1 MRLRLVILI
10 AIPLLLLGLL
20 LWRLHSRTTGLTTA
34 SDSSAPT
41 AVEASVPSTP
51 ETTPTSIY
59 AHNLMLRKGPDF
71 RVYVRW
77 LRGQMVRTRRGVNP
91 TFDDPESFNLEIKAG
106 VVRANI
112 GDIGNFL
119 NAGGVVNSPLKNIT
133 LLADGDQIKLT
144 GTLHKLFSF
153 PVEVKGTIAAAS
165 DNRIQMHVTKI
176 NVLKIP
182 LKGLLGG
189 LHIEVSDL
197 VNAKGIPGIQ
207 ISGNDI
213 FFDTLRLLPP
223 PHIHGQLTM
232 ARVVSPDIEE
242 VFGNPEEAVTRVE
255 QWRNFL
261 KLSNG
266 TIDFGKL
273 TMHHVDLI
281 MVDLSDDAWFD
292 LDLNNYQNQLVNGY
306 TRMTP
311 TAGLQIFM
319 PDLDKL
325 PKGNKANQNISMEW
339 LKNRKLPPPPDVV
352 SK

>member
-34 SDSSAPT
+34 SDAATPT

-51 ETTPTSIY
+51 ATTPTSIY
-59 AHNLMLRKGPDF
+59 AHNLMLRKGPNF

-144 GTLHKLFSF
+144 GTLHKLISF

-176 NVLKIP
+176 NVL
-182 LKGLLGG
+182 
-189 LHIEVSDL
+189 
-197 VNAKGIPGIQ
+197 
-207 ISGNDI
+207 
-213 FFDTLRLLPP
+213 
-223 PHIHGQLTM
+223 
-232 ARVVSPDIEE
+232 
-242 VFGNPEEAVTRVE
+242 
-255 QWRNFL
+255 
-261 KLSNG
+261 
-266 TIDFGKL
+266 
-273 TMHHVDLI
+273 
-281 MVDLSDDAWFD
+281 
-292 LDLNNYQNQLVNGY
+292 
-306 TRMTP
+306 
-311 TAGLQIFM
+311 
-319 PDLDKL
+319 
-325 PKGNKANQNISMEW
+325 
-339 LKNRKLPPPPDVV
+339 
-352 SK
+352 